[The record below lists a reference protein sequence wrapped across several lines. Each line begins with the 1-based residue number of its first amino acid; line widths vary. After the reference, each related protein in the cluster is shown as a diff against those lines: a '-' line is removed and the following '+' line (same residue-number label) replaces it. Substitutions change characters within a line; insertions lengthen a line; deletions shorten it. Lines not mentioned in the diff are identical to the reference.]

1 MTPDKRNAPGVP
13 SRGAQLSAVAVD
25 PTSNATTVADLGDL
39 RPAALRAW
47 AAACWHLALLG
58 LPPLPPPHVV
68 RALRRR
74 GWWPR

>member
-1 MTPDKRNAPGVP
+1 MPSEKRNAPGT
-13 SRGAQLSAVAVD
+13 SRGAHRPAWGEVSA
-25 PTSNATTVADLGDL
+25 TRVADLGDL

-58 LPPLPPPHVV
+58 LPPLPPPHVA

-74 GWWPR
+74 GWWW

>member
-1 MTPDKRNAPGVP
+1 MPSEKRNAPGAA
-13 SRGAQLSAVAVD
+13 SRGVCRSIMAPDAS
-25 PTSNATTVADLGDL
+25 TVVHLDDL

-47 AAACWHLALLG
+47 AAACHHLRSLE

-74 GWWPR
+74 GWW